1 MASRKSVREFNPAIL
16 VVIVVVLLVAAIV
29 LILPGGGT
37 RTVTADFPRAVSLYK
52 GSDVKILG
60 VSVGKVSDVTPIGTK
75 VRVKFTYDDKYKV
88 PADAKAVVIS
98 PSIVGDRFIQLTPV
112 YRGGPVL
119 KDDARL
125 GLDRTATPLELDEI
139 FGSIND
145 LTKALG
151 PEGANKPDQTGT
163 GALTRL
169 LDSTARNFGGQ
180 GLQFNQTLKNL
191 SRLTK
196 TLADNK
202 DELFGTVSE
211 IEKFTQALSA
221 NDETVRRFND
231 SLASGAQL
239 LADERADL
247 AAVLQNLSVAMTQV
261 RSFVSENKAALTT
274 NIKGLNQ
281 ISKTFAK
288 NRDAL
293 EESLKDAP
301 EALNNLA
308 LAYNEKAGTLDTRA
322 NVGETVN
329 QLTAKPSVVLC
340 ALLPD
345 ACGPL
350 KTVLGVL
357 GLGRAPALTS
367 QSSRVTVV
375 EPIDKTLGGLVVAR

>member
-1 MASRKSVREFNPAIL
+1 MASRKMVREFNPAIL
-16 VVIVVVLLVAAIV
+16 VVIVVVLLVAAV
-29 LILPGGGT
+29 LLILPGGGT

-60 VSVGKVSDVTPIGTK
+60 VSVGKVDDVTPMGTK
-75 VRVKFTYDDKYKV
+75 VRVKFSYDDKYKV

-112 YRGGPVL
+112 YRGGAVL
-119 KDDARL
+119 KDKATL

-139 FGSIND
+139 FGSINN
-145 LTKALG
+145 LSKALG
-151 PEGANKPDQTGT
+151 PQGANKPDQTGT

-169 LDSTARNFGGQ
+169 LDSTAKNFGGE
-180 GLQFNQTLKNL
+180 GVQFNSTLKNL

-211 IEKFTQALSA
+211 VEKFTQALSA
-221 NDETVRRFND
+221 NDETVRKFND

-239 LADERADL
+239 LADERSDL
-247 AAVLQNLSVAMTQV
+247 AQVLQNLSVALTQV
-261 RSFVSENKAALTT
+261 RSFVADNKDALTT

-288 NRDAL
+288 NRNAL

-308 LAYNEKAGTLDTRA
+308 LAYDEKGGTLDTRA
-322 NVGETVN
+322 NIGESVN

-357 GLGRAPALTS
+357 GLGRTAALT

-375 EPIDKTLGGLVVAR
+375 EPVDKTLGGLVVAR

>member
-1 MASRKSVREFNPAIL
+1 MAARKMAREFNPAIL
-16 VVIVVVLLVAAIV
+16 VIIVVVLLVAAV
-29 LILPGGGT
+29 LLILPGGGT
-37 RTVTADFPRAVSLYK
+37 RTVTADFPRTVSLYK

-60 VSVGKVSDVTPIGTK
+60 VSVGKVDDVTPIGTK
-75 VRVKFTYDDKYKV
+75 VRVKFSYDDKYKV

-112 YRGGPVL
+112 WRGGAVL
-119 KDDARL
+119 KDHATL

-151 PEGANKPDQTGT
+151 PQGANKPDSTGT

-169 LDSTARNFGGQ
+169 LDSTAKNFGGE
-180 GLQFNQTLKNL
+180 GVAFNSTLKNL

-211 IEKFTQALSA
+211 IERFTQALSA
-221 NDETVRRFND
+221 NDETVRKFND

-239 LADERADL
+239 LADERNDL

-261 RSFVSENKAALTT
+261 RSFVAENKAALTT
-274 NIKGLNQ
+274 NIHGLNQ

-301 EALNNLA
+301 VALNNLA
-308 LAYNEKAGTLDTRA
+308 LAYDENAGTLDTRA

-357 GLGRAPALTS
+357 GLGRAPALT
-367 QSSRVTVV
+367 QSSKVTVV
-375 EPIDKTLGGLVVAR
+375 EPIDKTLGGLVVAQ

>member
-1 MASRKSVREFNPAIL
+1 MASRKLVRSFNPAIL
-16 VVIVVVLLVAAIV
+16 VVIVVVLLVAAV
-29 LILPGGGT
+29 LLILPGGGKY
-37 RTVTADFPRAVSLYK
+37 TVTADFPRAVSLYK

-60 VSVGKVSDVTPIGTK
+60 VSVGKVEDVTPMGTK
-75 VRVKFTYDDKYKV
+75 VRVKFSYDDKYKV

-112 YRGGPVL
+112 YRGGTRMPNN
-119 KDDARL
+119 ARL

-151 PEGANKPDQTGT
+151 PEGANKPDETGT

-169 LDSTARNFGGQ
+169 LDSTAKNFGGE
-180 GLQFNQTLKNL
+180 GVQFNSTLKNL

-211 IEKFTQALSA
+211 IEKFTSALSS
-221 NDETVRRFND
+221 NDETVRKFND

-239 LADERADL
+239 LADERQDL
-247 AAVLQNLSVAMTQV
+247 AAVLQNLSVALTQV

-281 ISKTFAK
+281 ISKVFAK
-288 NRDAL
+288 NRAAL

-301 EALNNLA
+301 VALNNLA
-308 LAYNEKAGTLDTRA
+308 LAYDENAGTLDTRA

-329 QLTAKPSVVLC
+329 QLTARPSVVLC

-350 KTVLGVL
+350 KTILGVL
-357 GLGRAPALTS
+357 GVGRTAALTPG
-367 QSSRVTVV
+367 SRVTVV
-375 EPIDKTLGGLVVAR
+375 EPIDKSLGGLVVTR